1 LSVEEDGGGIF
12 SVRKDNHDALA
23 LDWLVVD
30 CLANVNRKEFIFILY
45 EALGACDGVIH
56 SGESL
61 SVKGGGVNYFFF
73 IFSTFF
79 SVRIFL
85 AILQREARG
94 RHRVSCEIAD
104 LKTILRQFLFLA
116 FHT

>member
-1 LSVEEDGGGIF
+1 VQQVGYISSVEEDGGGIF
-12 SVRKDNHDALA
+12 SVRENNHDALA
-23 LDWLVVD
+23 LDWVVVD
-30 CLANVNRKEFIFILY
+30 FFANVNRKEFVFILY

-79 SVRIFL
+79 SVRFFL
-85 AILQREARG
+85 AILQREAGG
-94 RHRVSCEIAD
+94 RHWVSC
-104 LKTILRQFLFLA
+104 
-116 FHT
+116 